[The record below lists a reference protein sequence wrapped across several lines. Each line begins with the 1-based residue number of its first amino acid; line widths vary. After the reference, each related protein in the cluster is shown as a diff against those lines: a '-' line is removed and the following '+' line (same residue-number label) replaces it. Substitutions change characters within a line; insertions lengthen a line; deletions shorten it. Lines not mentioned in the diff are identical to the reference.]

1 MAQKMDHLHL
11 PGLYLVNQMECL
23 KPTKN
28 SWKFPTRQQL
38 GHATIV
44 MHVATIVVG
53 DVVVGARSGVI
64 IVEEMVELLTMTTRE
79 IPTKDPVMLVVVMDE
94 RIVIHVVVMDV
105 LLVIHVTDTGT

>member
-1 MAQKMDHLHL
+1 
-11 PGLYLVNQMECL
+11 
-23 KPTKN
+23 
-28 SWKFPTRQQL
+28 
-38 GHATIV
+38 

-94 RIVIHVVVMDV
+94 RSMLLHIKIFMLKHFIVENQNTYSYEKSYHIKVKRHGD
-105 LLVIHVTDTGT
+105 